1 MKESKGRILFF
12 EKTEVILQ
20 PFHHMPRTKQELR
33 ERRHWR
39 VRKKV
44 VGTAERPRMSV
55 CFSGRNIHIQFI
67 DDHAGRTLA
76 AVSTVEEVL
85 RQEGRKNLANK
96 TRAIQTGRLAAER
109 ALSKNIKSVVF
120 DRGGSRY
127 HGKVKALAD
136 AAREA
141 GLTF

>member
-1 MKESKGRILFF
+1 MS
-12 EKTEVILQ
+12 
-20 PFHHMPRTKQELR
+20 RTKQELR
-33 ERRHWR
+33 ARRHWR

-44 VGTAERPRMSV
+44 IGTAERPRMSV

-67 DDHAGRTLA
+67 DDQAGRTLA
-76 AVSTVEEVL
+76 AVSTLEEVL
-85 RQEGRKNLANK
+85 RTKGGKNPPSSASDGLRRINLANK
-96 TRAIQTGRLAAER
+96 TCAIQAGKLAAER
-109 ALSKNIKSVVF
+109 ALSKNIKAVVF

-141 GLTF
+141 GLSF

>member
-1 MKESKGRILFF
+1 
-12 EKTEVILQ
+12 
-20 PFHHMPRTKQELR
+20 MPRTKQDLR
-33 ERRHWR
+33 KRRHWR

-44 VGTAERPRMSV
+44 IGTAERPRMSV

-76 AVSTVEEVL
+76 AVSTLEEAL
-85 RQEGRKNLANK
+85 RQKGKKNPPSPGLRRINLANIK
-96 TRAIQTGRLAAER
+96 TATQSGKLAAER